1 MFSYVLTTILL
12 AHKGRKK
19 GWKSLFAYMFDLII
33 ILKDYFS
40 KQVHLMAK
48 GLIMVHVFEKMTP
61 NLMVAWSIEEFFLV
75 HNSPSRKKKIGSYR
89 TTQNWLSKI

>member
-1 MFSYVLTTILL
+1 MFSYVLTTMLL
-12 AHKGRKK
+12 AHKGRKNW
-19 GWKSLFAYMFDLII
+19 WKSLFAYMFDLII

-61 NLMVAWSIEEFFLV
+61 NLMVAWSIEEFCLV
-75 HNSPSRKKKIGSYR
+75 HNSPSRKKKLVH
-89 TTQNWLSKI
+89 TVPLKIDY